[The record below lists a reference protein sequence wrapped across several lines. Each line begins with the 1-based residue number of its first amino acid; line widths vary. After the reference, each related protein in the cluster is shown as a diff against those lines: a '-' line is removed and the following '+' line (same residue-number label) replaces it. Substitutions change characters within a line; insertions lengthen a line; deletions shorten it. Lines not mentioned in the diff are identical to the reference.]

1 MEFVRLL
8 EEIGFEY
15 QDDPKFTE
23 RELEEEI
30 AEWAGD
36 TRTDTLFFSI
46 GVLGQRSDF
55 KRLARFIGPADFS
68 RLVVKKGL
76 EGKSLYREE
85 SLDQEDWKFTTNLI
99 LLPRTL
105 SDFGFSASQHL
116 ISRS

>member
-85 SLDQEDWKFTTNLI
+85 SLDQEDWKVHYKFNTPSEDAI
-99 LLPRTL
+99 
-105 SDFGFSASQHL
+105 
-116 ISRS
+116 